1 MKKHKTLK
9 NTILY
14 SSIAF
19 SLALTPNTLCAKSET
34 DSISFSNTIRIWKSD
49 SPEVLMQKATH
60 VVPTERQLE
69 ALRNEFIAFIHLGPN
84 TFTQREWGTGEE
96 DPKIFNPKTIDT
108 DQWCKALKDAGMKM
122 VVLTTK
128 HHDGFVL
135 WQTRYT
141 KHGIMSSPINNGQA
155 DIMKSLSASCKK
167 YGLKLGI
174 YLSPADLYQ
183 MRDGGLYGN
192 LSEKT
197 LRTIPRKVEGR
208 PFANPTTFQFKVDD
222 YNEYFLNQLFELLT
236 EYGEIS
242 EVWFDGAHPKSK
254 GGQTY
259 DYLAWKKLI
268 RTLAPNAVIF
278 GREDVRWGGN
288 EAGDTRE
295 TEWNVMPYA
304 ENPNE
309 MTRFHDLMGQ
319 DLGSRDK
326 LKEGN
331 YLHYQQSEMDTS
343 IREGWFYRD
352 DTKQSVRS
360 TDNVFDMYERVIGG
374 NATLILNIP
383 PNREGKFSDRDV
395 KVLQETGKRIRETYA
410 ENLLKKAVN
419 APKELLDG
427 DDQTS
432 VEYLS
437 PIEITLPSAIKVN
450 RIMLQ
455 EPVAKTGE
463 RVEKHAIDVW
473 TNNEWKEV
481 AVGTNIGYKRILRF
495 DDVTT
500 NKIRLRILETRATP
514 YISSISAHYYVQRPP
529 MLSITKDINGLVHIT
544 PLKHQFKWH
553 GKQAETQLKDESY
566 TIYYTTDGSTPTR
579 KSKVYTSPFAQK
591 ACVVKA
597 VAYQNNM
604 MGAVANEQIG
614 HKKYTWKVEK
624 ASSEQSNHEAIKAI
638 DANPSTYWITQ
649 AGQNHELVISLNG
662 EQIISGLAY
671 TPQTEHA
678 EGMIEQMEVYAKKDN
693 GQWKKIETIEFG
705 NLINS
710 PNKRFHYFKKAFKAN
725 GIMLKATRIAGNNDK
740 ASIAELDLF

>member
-19 SLALTPNTLCAKSET
+19 SLALTPNTLCAKSEA

-60 VVPTERQLE
+60 VVPTDRQLE

-295 TEWNVMPYA
+295 TEWNVIPYA

-326 LKEGN
+326 LK
-331 YLHYQQSEMDTS
+331 
-343 IREGWFYRD
+343 
-352 DTKQSVRS
+352 K
-360 TDNVFDMYERVIGG
+360 
-374 NATLILNIP
+374 
-383 PNREGKFSDRDV
+383 
-395 KVLQETGKRIRETYA
+395 
-410 ENLLKKAVN
+410 
-419 APKELLDG
+419 
-427 DDQTS
+427 
-432 VEYLS
+432 
-437 PIEITLPSAIKVN
+437 
-450 RIMLQ
+450 
-455 EPVAKTGE
+455 
-463 RVEKHAIDVW
+463 
-473 TNNEWKEV
+473 
-481 AVGTNIGYKRILRF
+481 
-495 DDVTT
+495 VTT
-500 NKIRLRILETRATP
+500 CIINNQKWTLLSAKAG
-514 YISSISAHYYVQRPP
+514 SIAMIP
-529 MLSITKDINGLVHIT
+529 N
-544 PLKHQFKWH
+544 
-553 GKQAETQLKDESY
+553 
-566 TIYYTTDGSTPTR
+566 
-579 KSKVYTSPFAQK
+579 KVY
-591 ACVVKA
+591 VVP
-597 VAYQNNM
+597 
-604 MGAVANEQIG
+604 
-614 HKKYTWKVEK
+614 T
-624 ASSEQSNHEAIKAI
+624 
-638 DANPSTYWITQ
+638 T
-649 AGQNHELVISLNG
+649 
-662 EQIISGLAY
+662 
-671 TPQTEHA
+671 
-678 EGMIEQMEVYAKKDN
+678 
-693 GQWKKIETIEFG
+693 F
-705 NLINS
+705 
-710 PNKRFHYFKKAFKAN
+710 
-725 GIMLKATRIAGNNDK
+725 
-740 ASIAELDLF
+740 SIYMNV